1 MAFLVVLV
9 LDDTDKRSL
18 ILDAWESVGVKGI
31 TILGS
36 TGLGR
41 VRRAGLRDDLPLMP
55 SLQDML
61 YGETSHHHTL
71 FSVVDSQEQVNAL
84 IKTTQTIIGDLSQ
97 PNTGLLFVVPVLQVV
112 GLPKTETWQE
122 NDQCQG
128 EN

>member
-122 NDQCQG
+122 NDQRQG